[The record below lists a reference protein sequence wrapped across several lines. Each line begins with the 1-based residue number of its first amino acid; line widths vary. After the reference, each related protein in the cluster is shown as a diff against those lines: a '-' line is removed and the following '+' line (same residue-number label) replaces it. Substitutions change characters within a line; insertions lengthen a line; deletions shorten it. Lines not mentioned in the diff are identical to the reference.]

1 LLSRWLVVGLVF
13 FAIAAP
19 VAHADGDPASDY
31 LLTASVF
38 LPPDTGISSK
48 DAAQLRALLLSAR
61 KQGYTLH
68 VAVIASRYDMGSVT
82 VLFDRPLLYAPFLS
96 QELRFYYKKR
106 VLVVTPAGDAI
117 ANDGNRDPAETK
129 LLKGLPVAKPF
140 QGAALAAATEHAIRV
155 LTTHAGVHVTAA
167 TIAPKSGSS
176 ENEDRLVIVAGV
188 AVLLAIG
195 GAFTWLRRRAAAPR
209 REQR

>member
-1 LLSRWLVVGLVF
+1 LLSRSVIVALVLLAV
-13 FAIAAP
+13 AAP
-19 VAHADGDPASDY
+19 VARADGDPASDY
-31 LLTASVF
+31 LLTQSLFV
-38 LPPDTGISSK
+38 PPDTGVSSK

-61 KQGYTLH
+61 NQGYTLH

-106 VLVVTPAGDAI
+106 VLVVTPVGDAI
-117 ANDGNRDPAETK
+117 ANNGNRDPIEQK
-129 LLKGLPVAKPF
+129 LLTGLPPAKPF
-140 QGAALAAATEHAIRV
+140 QGAALAAATERAIRV
-155 LTTHAGVHVTAA
+155 LTTHAGVHVVAA
-167 TIAPKSGSS
+167 TIAPKGGGG

-195 GAFTWLRRRAAAPR
+195 GAFTWLRRRAATPR